1 MLTAVAGTPFCFRE
15 AFVTHCLVE
24 VFLILFITWNFSSL
38 ITNKRVENFEA
49 CGCFDFVAS
58 MKNVNYI
65 SQAMV
70 TLNHLLA
77 CVFFQVWSRTQGA
90 VNTDENPEGK
100 PPVLS
105 NWHAHQG
112 SVVSVEY
119 LVRDQGALL
128 LSASE
133 DCTARLW
140 TLNGQ
145 FIGMFGQVGGVVQ

>member
-1 MLTAVAGTPFCFRE
+1 M
-15 AFVTHCLVE
+15 
-24 VFLILFITWNFSSL
+24 ILYLWP
-38 ITNKRVENFEA
+38 
-49 CGCFDFVAS
+49 
-58 MKNVNYI
+58 
-65 SQAMV
+65 
-70 TLNHLLA
+70 

-105 NWHAHQG
+105 SWHAHQD

-119 LVRDQGALL
+119 LPRDQGALL

-145 FIGMFGQVGGVVQ
+145 LIGMFGQVSGVVQ

>member
-1 MLTAVAGTPFCFRE
+1 MV
-15 AFVTHCLVE
+15 
-24 VFLILFITWNFSSL
+24 ILYLWL
-38 ITNKRVENFEA
+38 
-49 CGCFDFVAS
+49 
-58 MKNVNYI
+58 
-65 SQAMV
+65 
-70 TLNHLLA
+70 

-105 NWHAHQG
+105 SWHAHQD

-119 LVRDQGALL
+119 LPRDQGALL

-145 FIGMFGQVGGVVQ
+145 LIGMFGQVSGVVQ